1 MSGWVLPFHQ
11 PTGAIAYGI
20 VAVGEAAVFRRDFLQ
35 VAEGIVFVHFV
46 VVGAIH
52 YALGADL
59 VVGIVFVVHTQGGI
73 IAVDHGAAVSRLVAP
88 HSLTKTHQLG

>member
-11 PTGAIAYGI
+11 PIGAIAYG
-20 VAVGEAAVFRRDFLQ
+20 VVTVGEAAVFRRDFLQ

-52 YALGADL
+52 RALRADL
-59 VVGIVFVVHTQGGI
+59 VVGIVFVVHSQHSV
-73 IAVDHGAAVSRLVAP
+73 IAVDHGAAG
-88 HSLTKTHQLG
+88 Q